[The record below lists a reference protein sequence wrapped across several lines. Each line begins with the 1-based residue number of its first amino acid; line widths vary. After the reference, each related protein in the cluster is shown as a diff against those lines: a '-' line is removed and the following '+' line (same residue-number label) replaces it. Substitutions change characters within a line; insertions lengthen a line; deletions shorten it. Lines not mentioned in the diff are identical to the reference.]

1 MGRKYHS
8 MSQCF
13 IMKYLKLLFKFREV
27 YLRILSRCLAMNS
40 DTFFFP
46 STSNNSLCPRV
57 LKCINS

>member
-46 STSNNSLCPRV
+46 PLPTTVYV
-57 LKCINS
+57 LGF